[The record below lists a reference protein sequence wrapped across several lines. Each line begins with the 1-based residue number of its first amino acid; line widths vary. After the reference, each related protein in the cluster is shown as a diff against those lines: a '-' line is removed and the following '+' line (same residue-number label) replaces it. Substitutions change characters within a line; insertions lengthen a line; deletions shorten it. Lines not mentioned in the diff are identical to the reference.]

1 MKIKANHLVVLV
13 LLTLVLLSATFFGAA
28 TALGSLKLDV
38 VLLGMIAGVA
48 ILFMPVNWLLWIVAV
63 LVFLVIGQLEYFAKI
78 VQALWIPYMMVLALY
93 LRIPYEYFKYQKKSG
108 MDSKVPPV
116 FIFVSLFVLAVIF
129 FGVLNFT
136 PLLQFIVG
144 AKNYIGFWSLLALA
158 YIARDKIKKDLNN
171 LWRAVLLVPVIQLPF
186 VLYQY
191 FFIVPKRAM
200 AGSVVAWDSVVGSF
214 GGNPMAGGASG
225 TLAYMMMLVLTLAV
239 LQWRQSLTSFWYVA
253 FIFLVSLV
261 LVLLAEIKIVLVLL
275 PFIFVMI
282 YRKEFY
288 RNPLA
293 FIFSGIFVVAVLA
306 IILQGYQYLHYQ
318 GRGASEGVLDL
329 YIQSFSYSLD
339 PSLIKE
345 GRELGRT
352 SAFVFWWDKN
362 GFSDLWHTL
371 FGYGA
376 GASRGTSSFA
386 VGEVARQYSFN
397 IDRST
402 AVQLLWDVGL
412 LGLISYMSII
422 FYGLYKAFSLLKE
435 NTLQLSEKIALE
447 TSAIGLMMMLI
458 MLPYGRD
465 VLEVPAMQFMLILM
479 LATIIVLSTKNAEND
494 ATIQKI

>member
-63 LVFLVIGQLEYFAKI
+63 LVFLVIGQLEYFARI

-158 YIARDKIKKDLNN
+158 YIARDKIEKDLNN

-191 FFIVPKRAM
+191 FFIAPKRAM
-200 AGSVVAWDSVVGSF
+200 AGDGVPWDAVVGSF
-214 GGNPMAGGASG
+214 GGDPMAGGASG
-225 TLAYMMMLVLTLAV
+225 ALAYMMMLVLALAM
-239 LQWRQSLTSFWYVA
+239 LQWRQNLTSFWYVA

-261 LVLLAEIKIVLVLL
+261 LVLLAEIKIVLILL

-282 YRKEFY
+282 YRKEVY

-293 FIFSGIFVVAVLA
+293 FIFSGIFVIAVLA

-318 GRGASEGVLDL
+318 GRGVNEGVLDL
-329 YIQSFSYSLD
+329 YVKSFSYSLD

-352 SAFVFWWDKN
+352 SAFIFWWDKN

-376 GASRGTSSFA
+376 GASRGASLLA
-386 VGEVARQYSFN
+386 VGEVARQYPFN

-412 LGLISYMSII
+412 LGLMSYLLII
-422 FYGLYKAFSLLKE
+422 FYGIFKAFGLLRK
-435 NTLQLSEKIALE
+435 NALQLVEKIAIE
-447 TSAIGLMMMLI
+447 TSIIGLMMIFI
-458 MLPYGRD
+458 MLPYGRE
-465 VLEVPAMQFMLILM
+465 VLEVPAMQFVLILM
-479 LATIIVLSTKNAEND
+479 LSTIVILDAKNTKNYSS
-494 ATIQKI
+494 TQT